1 MRIKTLL
8 GLAVAAVVVAFFVVP
23 DNATKEVASVIK
35 RTKLRSGDKLEESPK
50 FKSGDTKAKVGVV
63 TLNAKNTYI
72 FRGAV
77 SNETVAK
84 AQMGLMK
91 LSRNLSRDS
100 VIYLV
105 LDTPGGSIQAGNTL
119 VDTIR
124 GLPQKVKTITQFAA
138 SMGFYFVQALD
149 ERIITPSGVLMA
161 HRAKVG
167 GVSGEVPGEAVVR
180 INMIMDIVRE
190 MEKVNALRI
199 GVTLEDYQ
207 RVSRDE
213 YWVSGEEAVR
223 QGVADRVAAIAC
235 DESLD
240 GINNVVENTIFGQ
253 VQVQFSNCPA
263 IMAPLAVNTVP
274 HAGLSPREEESFRQL
289 VNDRFL
295 RRGLATPSSEGH

>member
-8 GLAVAAVVVAFFVVP
+8 GLAAAAVVVAFFVVP
-23 DNATKEVASVIK
+23 DNAAREVAAVVQ
-35 RTKLRSGDKLEESPK
+35 RTKLRSSDKLEESPK
-50 FKSGDTKAKVGVV
+50 FKGGGTSAATGVV
-63 TLNAKNTYI
+63 TLSARNTYI

-77 SNETVAK
+77 DGDTVAK
-84 AQMGLMK
+84 AQLGLMK
-91 LSRNLSRDS
+91 LSRRLSKDS

-119 VDTIR
+119 VDTIK
-124 GLPQKVKTITQFAA
+124 GLPQRVKTVTQFAA

-167 GVSGEVPGEAVVR
+167 GVSGEVPGEAIVR

-190 MEKVNALRI
+190 MEKLNATRI
-199 GVTLEDYQ
+199 GVTLEEYQ

-223 QGVADRVAAIAC
+223 QGVADRVAAVAC

-240 GINNVVENTIFGQ
+240 GISSVVENTIFGQ

-263 IMAPLAVNTVP
+263 IMAPLSVNMVP
-274 HAGLSPREEESFRQL
+274 NAGLSPREEESFRKM

-295 RRGLATPSSEGH
+295 KRGLAVPGSESY